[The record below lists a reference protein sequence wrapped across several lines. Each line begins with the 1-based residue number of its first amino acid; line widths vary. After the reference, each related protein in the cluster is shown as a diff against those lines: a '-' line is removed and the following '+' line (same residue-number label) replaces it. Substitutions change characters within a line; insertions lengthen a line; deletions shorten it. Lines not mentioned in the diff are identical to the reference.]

1 MSEIT
6 VREVQR
12 PQLSKRISLPGGQN
26 RLRQLILYVAQRCAS
41 APYFG
46 STKLNKIL
54 WKADFDS
61 FAMRG
66 VPVTGREYQRLD
78 TGPAPKEMRSLHR
91 EMLAQ
96 NLIKIEIRCF
106 SNEIEEHRT
115 VAIAAPDLSIFT
127 EEDRKFVD
135 DAIAY
140 YWHKTGREASDD
152 AHGVAWK
159 THKTGDSLPYELARL
174 ADKPLSKR
182 MMDQLLGRARKHRWI
197 TS

>member
-1 MSEIT
+1 MPEAT
-6 VREVQR
+6 VTEVER
-12 PQLSKRISLPGGQN
+12 PRLSKRIPLPGGQN

-61 FAMRG
+61 FAQRG

-78 TGPAPKEMRSLHR
+78 TGPAPKEMKLLHR
-91 EMLAQ
+91 QMLAQ
-96 NLIKIEIRCF
+96 KLIKIETHHL
-106 SNEIEEHRT
+106 SDEIEEHRT
-115 VAIAAPDLSIFT
+115 VAVADPDLSMFT
-127 EEDRKFVD
+127 EEDIKFID

-140 YWHKTGREASDD
+140 YWHKTGRETNDD

-159 THKTGDSLPYELARL
+159 THKTGDPLPYELARL
-174 ADKPLSKR
+174 ADKPLSRR
-182 MMDQLLGRARKHRWI
+182 MLGQLLDRARKHRWI